1 MKKMKKILALAVW
14 IAALGL
20 LCASCDNGLDIQQA
34 YTFSLET
41 MPVQKRISVGET
53 AEIRCT
59 LVREGRYDGARYTIR
74 YFQPDG
80 RGELRMDDG
89 TVFLPNDRYLNRYYP
104 YKSERIPVAQFTA
117 EGGYYYKFLADP
129 SRTFFFYLGGSAL
142 AGYESVNRGER
153 RLYDGSTLRHRDR
166 FLYGGAVTLE
176 VDAYLTDR
184 IILSLTGRERILWGT
199 TTGHFHAQFGLGVKF
214 IIH

>member
-89 TVFLPNDRYLNRYYP
+89 TVFLPNDRYLLENGKFRLYY
-104 YKSERIPVAQFTA
+104 TA
-117 EGGYYYKFLADP
+117 EGEEAHNFIVVVEDNFGNSFELEFD
-129 SRTFFFYLGGSAL
+129 FN
-142 AGYESVNRGER
+142 NRNVKD
-153 RLYDGSTLRHRDR
+153 DG
-166 FLYGGAVTLE
+166 
-176 VDAYLTDR
+176 LT
-184 IILSLTGRERILWGT
+184 IVPIGNFSPLL
-199 TTGHFHAQFGLGVKF
+199 K
-214 IIH
+214 

>member
-89 TVFLPNDRYLNRYYP
+89 TVFLPNDRYLLEN
-104 YKSERIPVAQFTA
+104 E
-117 EGGYYYKFLADP
+117 KF
-129 SRTFFFYLGGSAL
+129 
-142 AGYESVNRGER
+142 
-153 RLYDGSTLRHRDR
+153 RLYYTAAGDEAHNFIVVVEDNFSNS
-166 FLYGGAVTLE
+166 YELE
-176 VDAYLTDR
+176 FDFNNRNVKDDDLT
-184 IILSLTGRERILWGT
+184 IVPIGNFSPLL
-199 TTGHFHAQFGLGVKF
+199 K
-214 IIH
+214 

>member
-89 TVFLPNDRYLNRYYP
+89 TWDPRVPSSNSPYSESYYNSLAVVLQRRDWENPGVTQLNRLAAHP
-104 YKSERIPVAQFTA
+104 PFASWRNSEEAR
-117 EGGYYYKFLADP
+117 
-129 SRTFFFYLGGSAL
+129 
-142 AGYESVNRGER
+142 
-153 RLYDGSTLRHRDR
+153 
-166 FLYGGAVTLE
+166 
-176 VDAYLTDR
+176 TDR
-184 IILSLTGRERILWGT
+184 PSQQLRS
-199 TTGHFHAQFGLGVKF
+199 
-214 IIH
+214 

>member
-89 TVFLPNDRYLNRYYP
+89 TVFLPNDRYPLDREVFRLYYTSRSDDQQTSTSMSRTTRVRSRRP
-104 YKSERIPVAQFTA
+104 
-117 EGGYYYKFLADP
+117 P
-129 SRTFFFYLGGSAL
+129 SRSRA
-142 AGYESVNRGER
+142 R
-153 RLYDGSTLRHRDR
+153 
-166 FLYGGAVTLE
+166 
-176 VDAYLTDR
+176 
-184 IILSLTGRERILWGT
+184 TGRRKRNDNGICLTKRGARHP
-199 TTGHFHAQFGLGVKF
+199 GAFHKY
-214 IIH
+214 

>member
-89 TVFLPNDRYLNRYYP
+89 TVFLPNDRYPLDR
-104 YKSERIPVAQFTA
+104 EVF
-117 EGGYYYKFLADP
+117 
-129 SRTFFFYLGGSAL
+129 
-142 AGYESVNRGER
+142 
-153 RLYDGSTLRHRDR
+153 RLYYTSRSDDQQTIDVYVEDNSLPFRHQEIGFQHRVRSRSDENAGTLSCR
-166 FLYGGAVTLE
+166 
-176 VDAYLTDR
+176 
-184 IILSLTGRERILWGT
+184 GRPPGRNTEIRP
-199 TTGHFHAQFGLGVKF
+199 
-214 IIH
+214 

>member
-74 YFQPDG
+74 YFQP
-80 RGELRMDDG
+80 E
-89 TVFLPNDRYLNRYYP
+89 VF
-104 YKSERIPVAQFTA
+104 
-117 EGGYYYKFLADP
+117 
-129 SRTFFFYLGGSAL
+129 
-142 AGYESVNRGER
+142 
-153 RLYDGSTLRHRDR
+153 RLYYTSRSDDQQTIDV
-166 FLYGGAVTLE
+166 YVE
-176 VDAYLTDR
+176 DN
-184 IILSLTGRERILWGT
+184 TGQVVKTSFTFQSENGTEETER
-199 TTGHFHAQFGLGVKF
+199 
-214 IIH
+214 

>member
-53 AEIRCT
+53 AEICCT

-80 RGELRMDDG
+80 
-89 TVFLPNDRYLNRYYP
+89 TVFLPNDRYPLDR
-104 YKSERIPVAQFTA
+104 EVF
-117 EGGYYYKFLADP
+117 
-129 SRTFFFYLGGSAL
+129 
-142 AGYESVNRGER
+142 
-153 RLYDGSTLRHRDR
+153 RLYYTSRSDDQQTIDV
-166 FLYGGAVTLE
+166 YVE
-176 VDAYLTDR
+176 DN
-184 IILSLTGRERILWGT
+184 TGQVVKTSFTFQSENGTEETER
-199 TTGHFHAQFGLGVKF
+199 
-214 IIH
+214 

>member
-89 TVFLPNDRYLNRYYP
+89 TVFLPNDLYP
-104 YKSERIPVAQFTA
+104 LEKE
-117 EGGYYYKFLADP
+117 
-129 SRTFFFYLGGSAL
+129 TF
-142 AGYESVNRGER
+142 
-153 RLYDGSTLRHRDR
+153 RLYYTSASTDQQTIDI
-166 FLYGGAVTLE
+166 Y
-176 VDAYLTDR
+176 
-184 IILSLTGRERILWGT
+184 IIDSFGQMQQLSFSFNNDSSEEE
-199 TTGHFHAQFGLGVKF
+199 
-214 IIH
+214 

>member
-89 TVFLPNDRYLNRYYP
+89 TVFLPNDRYPLDVRCSASITHRAAMTSRP
-104 YKSERIPVAQFTA
+104 STSM
-117 EGGYYYKFLADP
+117 
-129 SRTFFFYLGGSAL
+129 SRTTRVRS
-142 AGYESVNRGER
+142 
-153 RLYDGSTLRHRDR
+153 
-166 FLYGGAVTLE
+166 
-176 VDAYLTDR
+176 
-184 IILSLTGRERILWGT
+184 
-199 TTGHFHAQFGLGVKF
+199 
-214 IIH
+214 